1 LTYIEL
7 IAYFR
12 AFGNVRFECFG
23 QKYDSMAWNRFEQ
36 EYELM
41 NGNQKIKGLRA
52 NKNVMLVLKKC
63 IEDNKCK
70 IVEL

>member
-1 LTYIEL
+1 
-7 IAYFR
+7 
-12 AFGNVRFECFG
+12 
-23 QKYDSMAWNRFEQ
+23 MAWNRFEQ

-63 IEDNKCK
+63 IEENKVK
-70 IVEL
+70 IIKL